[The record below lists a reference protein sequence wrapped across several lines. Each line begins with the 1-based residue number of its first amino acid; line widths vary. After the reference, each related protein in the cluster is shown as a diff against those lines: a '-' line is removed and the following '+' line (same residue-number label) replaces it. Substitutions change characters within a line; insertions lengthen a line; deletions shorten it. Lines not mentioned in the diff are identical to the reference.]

1 MIETAQWIAQVAE
14 TARIERQTAEVIWN
28 KLTALTVQRLTSEY
42 SDASATLPGITALSV
57 CKKDEFVARLANGEI
72 WLMPP
77 HIELIAVPLTKQGAD
92 LTTRLLTELL
102 SYTKETIE
110 SFNNAMGRLFA
121 ECMRLGYDIQWQ
133 HLGTIAPSPEGA
145 TAIFTPCK
153 ELSDAVNRPF
163 SALTPMRLRINISLS
178 DLPER
183 SFDSLNEALRQE
195 ALEIPVAPSKPTPP
209 PLPPSLC
216 TPPPVQRVLPPP
228 IPMLVRP
235 TQSRERAHSRW
246 WLFVLIPLALL
257 LLAFLLYLFI
267 RTDDASSRSE
277 RARKAEDPTTERY
290 EPPVEQMQ
298 TDSISPADSAIIPIP
313 ETEEKAPAPVQTP
326 SQTTKTA
333 KATTSNRAFSSQ
345 VKTKPDA
352 GRQLYTLKD
361 GETLATVAQSVYGHS
376 NFWIYIYN
384 ANRDKLSDPDS
395 VRPGLTLTLPPLRDW
410 GISAS
415 DPEAVRRAGELC
427 EREKKK

>member
-42 SDASATLPGITALSV
+42 SDASATLPGITALAV

-77 HIELIAVPLTKQGAD
+77 HIELIAVPITKQGAD

-195 ALEIPVAPSKPTPP
+195 VLE
-209 PLPPSLC
+209 LSL
-216 TPPPVQRVLPPP
+216 
-228 IPMLVRP
+228 I
-235 TQSRERAHSRW
+235 H
-246 WLFVLIPLALL
+246 I
-257 LLAFLLYLFI
+257 
-267 RTDDASSRSE
+267 
-277 RARKAEDPTTERY
+277 
-290 EPPVEQMQ
+290 
-298 TDSISPADSAIIPIP
+298 
-313 ETEEKAPAPVQTP
+313 
-326 SQTTKTA
+326 
-333 KATTSNRAFSSQ
+333 
-345 VKTKPDA
+345 
-352 GRQLYTLKD
+352 
-361 GETLATVAQSVYGHS
+361 
-376 NFWIYIYN
+376 
-384 ANRDKLSDPDS
+384 
-395 VRPGLTLTLPPLRDW
+395 
-410 GISAS
+410 
-415 DPEAVRRAGELC
+415 
-427 EREKKK
+427 